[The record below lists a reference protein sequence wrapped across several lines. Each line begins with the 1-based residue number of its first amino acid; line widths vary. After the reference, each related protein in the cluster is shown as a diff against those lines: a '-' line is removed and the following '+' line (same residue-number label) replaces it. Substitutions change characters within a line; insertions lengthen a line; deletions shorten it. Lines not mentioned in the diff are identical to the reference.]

1 MVHFVLSSNAA
12 LSIQEQI
19 QLNYVTTREQL
30 KKPKPVN
37 KMTEEEEEKL
47 TEILF
52 KVVKRA
58 DRHILTTL
66 NSIFEKVNL

>member
-1 MVHFVLSSNAA
+1 M
-12 LSIQEQI
+12 
-19 QLNYVTTREQL
+19 

-37 KMTEEEEEKL
+37 KMTEEEEEQM
-47 TEILF
+47 TEILY

-66 NSIFEKVNL
+66 NSIFEKVNYDRKYVIIMQEKTHFWSLCRMSRGQK